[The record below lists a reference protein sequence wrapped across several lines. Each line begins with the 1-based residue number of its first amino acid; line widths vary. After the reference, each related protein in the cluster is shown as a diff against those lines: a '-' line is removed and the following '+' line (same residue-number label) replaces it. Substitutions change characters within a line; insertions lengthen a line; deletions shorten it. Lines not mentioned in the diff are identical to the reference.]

1 MIEIFIGS
9 IRVTLEKLKLLMRNI
24 TVIFISSALGIFSII
39 IPIFINERV
48 EHYDSPL
55 FPILRTGIEGFSSY
69 SLLFLF
75 ISGFIVKLY
84 SKMNF
89 AIIGL
94 SIMLAFPTASIIEIF
109 YDRTSHNMLPFEF
122 IFYLFLTVPPIIG
135 AFFGLVARKGYERY
149 KM

>member
-1 MIEIFIGS
+1 
-9 IRVTLEKLKLLMRNI
+9 MRNI
-24 TVIFISSALGIFSII
+24 TVIFIASVLGIFSII
-39 IPIFINERV
+39 IPIFINEGV
-48 EHYDSPL
+48 KHYDSPL

-94 SIMLAFPTASIIEIF
+94 SIMLAFPTASIIEMF
-109 YDRTSHNMLPFEF
+109 YDSTSHNMFPFEF
-122 IFYLFLTVPPIIG
+122 IFYLFLTVPSIIG
-135 AFFGLVARKGYERY
+135 AFFGLVARNGYERY
-149 KM
+149 KMENRPKP